1 MSNFSFEVLKE
12 RGAARLGCLR
22 TPHGVIET
30 PAFVAVGT
38 QAAVKT
44 LTPQETKEVGT
55 QVIFANTYHL
65 YLRPGEALVAAA
77 GGVHRFMGWDAPVMT
92 DSGGFQVFSLGA
104 GLEHG
109 VGKVA
114 NIFPGEA
121 GGVLSGRRM
130 LGSKAGAKPLM
141 TVTEDEVRFKSHI
154 DGSAHV
160 FTPEKS
166 IAVQRALGA
175 DMILAFDECTSPLHD
190 EAYTAKS
197 AARTHRWA
205 ERSLCYF
212 QESEPQHG
220 YAQALYGIVQGGAF
234 EAVRKG
240 SARVVAAM
248 DFDGLAIGGNLGKTK
263 DEMRSVLAWTTPLLP
278 PHKPRHLLGIGEVAD
293 IFDGVER
300 GCDTFDCVAP
310 TRNARNGGILVR
322 FDEGKPAPKFRL
334 NIRNARFARDPRPL
348 EEGCDCYACQHFSR
362 SYLRHLF
369 KAEEPLGQ
377 RLATIHNLRFMA
389 RLMGEIRH
397 SLQEDAF
404 AELRRAW
411 LEPAGH
417 TVL

>member
-1 MSNFSFEVLKE
+1 MKGFSFEILKE
-12 RGAARLGCLR
+12 RGAARLGCLN
-22 TPHGVIET
+22 TPHGTIET

-44 LTPQETKEVGT
+44 LTPQETRETGT
-55 QVIFANTYHL
+55 QVVFANTYHL
-65 YLRPGEALVAAA
+65 YLRPGEELVAEA

-121 GGVLSGRRM
+121 GGVLSGGR
-130 LGSKAGAKPLM
+130 KKTAKPLM
-141 TVTEDEVRFKSHI
+141 TVTEEEVRFKSHI

-205 ERSLCYF
+205 ERSLRYF
-212 QESEPQHG
+212 QTHGPQHG
-220 YAQALYGIVQGGAF
+220 YEQALYGIVQGGAF
-234 EAVRKG
+234 EAVRKE
-240 SARVVAAM
+240 SARIVAAM
-248 DFDGLAIGGNLGKTK
+248 DFGGLAIGGNLGKTK
-263 DEMRSVLAWTTPLLP
+263 AEMHQVLEWTTPLLP
-278 PHKPRHLLGIGEVAD
+278 PHKPRHLLGIGEVQD
-293 IFDGVER
+293 IFEGVER
-300 GCDTFDCVAP
+300 GCDTFDCVSP
-310 TRNARNGGILVR
+310 TRNARNGGILAR
-322 FDEGKPAPKFRL
+322 FDESAALPKFRL

-348 EEGCDCYACQHFSR
+348 EEGCDCYACKYFSR
-362 SYLRHLF
+362 AYLWHLF

-377 RLATIHNLRFMA
+377 RLATLHNLRFMA
-389 RLMGEIRH
+389 RLMAEIRAG
-397 SLQEDAF
+397 LQAGTF
-404 AELRRAW
+404 AELKQEW
-411 LEPAGH
+411 LGPVGTH
-417 TVL
+417 SGS